1 MAFGA
6 VWAVPGV
13 VGLESSG
20 RGCWIVGEVGR
31 CDLLPRSLPGAGDVD
46 TLDVRGVRRVE
57 MKAAISAQWLEAR
70 Q

>member
-1 MAFGA
+1 MNTRGEDRTSRGLRERVAFGA

-46 TLDVRGVRRVE
+46 TLDVRGVW
-57 MKAAISAQWLEAR
+57 K
-70 Q
+70 